1 MIKQMFAAAIVSVF
15 FAASP
20 AFAAGEYGT
29 EAEATA
35 LLDRAIAEV
44 EADSDA
50 AIAKFNDPNG
60 GFRDRDL
67 YVFCAG
73 IGDGKIVAHVN
84 IVGTDL
90 RTLTDKNGKPFGAEM
105 LDTAKEGAITEIT
118 YMWPRPS
125 GGEPVEKV
133 SRFTR
138 LGDLTCGVGYY
149 KD

>member
-1 MIKQMFAAAIVSVF
+1 VF

-20 AFAAGEYGT
+20 ALAAGEYGT

-44 EADSDA
+44 EADGGA

-67 YVFCAG
+67 YVFCANV
-73 IGDGKIVAHVN
+73 GDGITVAHVN

-90 RTLTDKNGKPFGAEM
+90 RTLKDKNGKPFGAEM